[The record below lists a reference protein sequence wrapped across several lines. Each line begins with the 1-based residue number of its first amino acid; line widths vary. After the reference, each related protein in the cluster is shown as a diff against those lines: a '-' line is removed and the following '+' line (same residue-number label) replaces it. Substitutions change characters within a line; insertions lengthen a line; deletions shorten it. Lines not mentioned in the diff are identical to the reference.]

1 MRRVVIM
8 GAFGRDFHDYLA
20 VFKDDPNRRVVAF
33 TASEGQNLGEVDAH
47 HERFPAELAGED
59 HPEGIP
65 VEPESDLER
74 VVRERDVDVV
84 VFSYSDVSH
93 ETVMHAGSRA
103 LAAGADFHVVGPE
116 EMQLE
121 ASVPVVAVDA
131 VRTGCGKSQ
140 ASRAFATE
148 LDSRG
153 LDVAVIREP
162 MPYGDL
168 VDQRVQRFADRSDL
182 AGATIEERE
191 EYEQY
196 VDRDLVVYAGVDYEA
211 IVERASESADVVVWD
226 GGNNELPF
234 VEPDLHVVLTDPLR
248 AGDEVA
254 YHPGETNLRRADA
267 VVVNKENSADES
279 AIEAVVENVRDVNP
293 GADVYHADSLVE
305 VPDPDQVRGQ
315 DALVVEDGPTLTHGD
330 ADYGAGTIAA
340 ERYDATRLDPRGD
353 AVGSIADVL
362 AEYDHLDSVLP
373 AMGYSEEQV
382 ADLEATVEAVD
393 PAVVVAGTPIDLSAV
408 LDVDAPVVPANYHVE
423 FHDTTP
429 GELLDSYAS
438 RLSLSVLG
446 E

>member
-8 GAFGRDFHDYLA
+8 GAFGRDFHDYLQ
-20 VFKDDPNRRVVAF
+20 VFKDDPDRRVVAF

-47 HERFPAELAGED
+47 HERFPPELAGPD

-65 VEPESDLER
+65 IEPESDLER
-74 VVRERDVDVV
+74 VVREQDADEV
-84 VFSYSDVSH
+84 VFSYSDVAH
-93 ETVMHAGSRA
+93 EDVMHAASRA
-103 LAAGADFHVVGPE
+103 LAAGADFRVVGPD

-140 ASRAFATE
+140 VARAFAAE
-148 LDSRG
+148 LESRG

-168 VDQRVQRFADRSDL
+168 VEGRVQRFAGRSDL
-182 AGATIEERE
+182 ADVTIEERE
-191 EYEQY
+191 EYEHH
-196 VDRDLVVYAGVDYEA
+196 VEAGHVVYAGVDYAE
-211 IVERASESADVVVWD
+211 IVERASAEADVLVWD
-226 GGNNELPF
+226 GGNNELSF
-234 VEPDLHVVLTDPLR
+234 VAPDLHVVLADPLR
-248 AGDEVA
+248 AGDEVT

-267 VVVNKENSADES
+267 VVVNKENSADRDQ
-279 AIEAVVENVRDVNP
+279 IDTVVENVERVNP
-293 GADVYHADSLVE
+293 EAEVYHADSVVAVE
-305 VPDPDQVRGQ
+305 SPEQVRGT

-362 AEYDHLDSVLP
+362 AEYDYLDRLLP
-373 AMGYSEEQV
+373 AMGYSDEQV
-382 ADLEATVEAVD
+382 ADLEATIQNVD
-393 PAVVVAGTPIDLSAV
+393 PEVVIAGTPIDLAAV
-408 LDVDAPVVPANYHVE
+408 VDVDAPVVRANYHVE
-423 FHDTTP
+423 FHEATP
-429 GELLDSYAS
+429 GDILDSAADGFPDGAA
-438 RLSLSVLG
+438 G